1 MGFGEKE
8 IIFLVVFSIFGLIF
22 IICCLYR
29 FCCNGAKKMD
39 ELEGSKSGDVGNSG
53 TSIEY
58 I

>member
-39 ELEGSKSGDVGNSG
+39 EHEDSKSEDVGTSG
-53 TSIEY
+53 TNIEY